1 MAKGKLMSE
10 KAGPRISGGGNKAV
24 TFTAPKG
31 ANPGNPGR
39 FVPKAKPKAK

>member
-1 MAKGKLMSE
+1 MAASKLKSE

-24 TFTAPKG
+24 TFSSPKG

-39 FVPKAKPKAK
+39 FVPKGKPKAK